1 MDVKASIDFTV
12 FGGKQL
18 ENFRQLIPSCPDYYR
33 DTNEYPT
40 IQYDSEAKCE
50 NIEIADGKSVVVE
63 LSDHSATVVSCNDDI
78 ELGLM
83 WTTKRSNALDK
94 LLADRDARTVVALQ
108 CVTRGATITWVKRQC
123 TCQILRRPQLHSY
136 LSGGEFPDLSCSTLE
151 AHRGERCCK
160 ICCGVLND

>member
-18 ENFRQLIPSCPDYYR
+18 EHFHQLIPAQITCAGYQLIYR

-50 NIEIADGKSVVVE
+50 NIGGKKRDGKSVGVE
-63 LSDHSATVVSCNDDI
+63 LSDHSVIVVSCNDDI

-83 WTTKRSNALDK
+83 WTTK
-94 LLADRDARTVVALQ
+94 Q
-108 CVTRGATITWVKRQC
+108 CFG
-123 TCQILRRPQLHSY
+123 
-136 LSGGEFPDLSCSTLE
+136 
-151 AHRGERCCK
+151 
-160 ICCGVLND
+160 